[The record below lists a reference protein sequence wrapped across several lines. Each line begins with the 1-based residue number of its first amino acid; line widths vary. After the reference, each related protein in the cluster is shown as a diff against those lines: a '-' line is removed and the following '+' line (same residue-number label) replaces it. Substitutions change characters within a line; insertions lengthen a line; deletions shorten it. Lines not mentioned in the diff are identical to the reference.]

1 MNCSCHGTH
10 TRQSQR
16 RELTKKIKT
25 RKNEGEAVM
34 KKFTRML
41 NGNWNWWSPRYKV
54 YFGWHQIT
62 IARGDAIEDIFGD
75 VRVLRRHRRFVP
87 IVCQINCYWVDAV
100 MHQIIKIYSRRCCPP
115 SSDTR
120 KMHEKLQTHLET
132 GGSEQ
137 SEKYITGVYYV
148 IKVRAAGRKQ
158 TSNNLNMCEC
168 PAAKRTQEW
177 RNNCLISRIKF
188 HNSAF
193 WAALVIVL
201 PLPFCARK

>member
-1 MNCSCHGTH
+1 
-10 TRQSQR
+10 
-16 RELTKKIKT
+16 
-25 RKNEGEAVM
+25 M

-62 IARGDAIEDIFGD
+62 IER
-75 VRVLRRHRRFVP
+75 
-87 IVCQINCYWVDAV
+87 AV
-100 MHQIIKIYSRRCCPP
+100 MQSPIFLEMFEFFVVTSASCPLCAELTVIGSMWSCIKLSKFIRAGLALQPR
-115 SSDTR
+115 
-120 KMHEKLQTHLET
+120 HEKDAWEIANSFGN

-177 RNNCLISRIKF
+177 RNKLLNLE
-188 HNSAF
+188 N
-193 WAALVIVL
+193 
-201 PLPFCARK
+201 